1 MTSLSWGLVSLK
13 TLGKHLGSELG
24 ALCSGENVLLFL
36 EPHNC
41 SRIPCSTVRG
51 LGKWHQPHPGL
62 VWICLVLPRPGT
74 CLFPLL
80 SCLTGS
86 SWSFIKL
93 SHLASIRA
101 SRTWS
106 DLNDVRAATLLGLQP
121 HSETL
126 RAQSLL
132 WAKALN
138 GSQHL
143 WACSVR
149 LSEAIRVHLYFSSLS
164 EMLRAWKCLPQV
176 WTPGNTPLLTA

>member
-1 MTSLSWGLVSLK
+1 MGLSLGLSVVVKRSFCFWNPIIAQA
-13 TLGKHLGSELG
+13 SQ
-24 ALCSGENVLLFL
+24 
-36 EPHNC
+36 
-41 SRIPCSTVRG
+41 CSTVRG